1 MVSLARR
8 LFDNNSFH
16 GIDMT
21 FDSDYSGDART
32 FSEALEDAF
41 TRAGLWALDDT
52 MSRSV

>member
-41 TRAGLWALDDT
+41 MRAGRWALDDIR
-52 MSRSV
+52 SRSV